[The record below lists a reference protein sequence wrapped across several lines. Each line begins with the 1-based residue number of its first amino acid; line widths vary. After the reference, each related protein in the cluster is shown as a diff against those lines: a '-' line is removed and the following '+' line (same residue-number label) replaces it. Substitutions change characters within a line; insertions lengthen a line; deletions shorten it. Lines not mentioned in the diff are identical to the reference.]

1 MGPDRKW
8 GNLLAWTVEV
18 GLEAAS
24 EGLLFSVVFREVQSV
39 WLLFFFFL
47 LKNWSCAREMDYI
60 DKFFVNK
67 GKAFKD
73 LLITQVK
80 KKGNLGSRMKLRI

>member
-8 GNLLAWTVEV
+8 GNLLAWTVEM

-39 WLLFFFFL
+39 WLLFFFF
-47 LKNWSCAREMDYI
+47 
-60 DKFFVNK
+60 
-67 GKAFKD
+67 
-73 LLITQVK
+73 VK
-80 KKGNLGSRMKLRI
+80 ELELC

>member
-1 MGPDRKW
+1 MGKPSGMDCR
-8 GNLLAWTVEV
+8 G
-18 GLEAAS
+18 GLGSS
-24 EGLLFSVVFREVQSV
+24 EGFLFSVVFREVKSV
-39 WLLFFFFL
+39 WLPFFFFS

>member
-1 MGPDRKW
+1 MGKPGVDCRGGLGSSTW
-8 GNLLAWTVEV
+8 GASLLCS
-18 GLEAAS
+18 GKLD
-24 EGLLFSVVFREVQSV
+24 LLFGC
-39 WLLFFFFL
+39 FFL
-47 LKNWSCAREMDYI
+47 VKNWSCAKEFVY
-60 DKFFVNK
+60 FSVNK

>member
-1 MGPDRKW
+1 MV
-8 GNLLAWTVEV
+8 A
-18 GLEAAS
+18 
-24 EGLLFSVVFREVQSV
+24 
-39 WLLFFFFL
+39 FFFFFFS

>member
-1 MGPDRKW
+1 MRAFSFQLCLGKF
-8 GNLLAWTVEV
+8 NLY
-18 GLEAAS
+18 GC
-24 EGLLFSVVFREVQSV
+24 
-39 WLLFFFFL
+39 FFFFL